1 MGEFSTS
8 LSLLY
13 ILILYNKGSLSDMQL
28 NRVNQKQSGLDL
40 FVLSLLSGE
49 YSSKLSI
56 LKAEKKLNLLLK
68 QNPLAIIHIV
78 LNGNE

>member
-8 LSLLY
+8 LSFLY
-13 ILILYNKGSLSDMQL
+13 ILILHIGSLSDMQL

-40 FVLSLLSGE
+40 FVLSLLSGV
-49 YSSKLSI
+49 YSSRLSI

>member
-8 LSLLY
+8 LSFLY
-13 ILILYNKGSLSDMQL
+13 NILIPDRSLSDMQL

-40 FVLSLLSGE
+40 FELFLLSGE

>member
-8 LSLLY
+8 LSFLY
-13 ILILYNKGSLSDMQL
+13 ILILHIGSLSDMQL

-40 FVLSLLSGE
+40 FVLSLLSGV